1 MRLGGIPD
9 SPKQPMVHNDF
20 MRQISSGAYLI
31 TQVLLMNALAA
42 PVLAAAEPDA
52 KKRAWEVY
60 ERARERAGAE
70 PSAQPVR
77 DYTFDLVTRTNN
89 PKEKDKQIELTSK
102 GFFLTPN
109 LVRQEIQAPNAK
121 IIVVFD
127 GEKGWQMLP
136 NDVRYLSDGAS
147 AQIKAD
153 LARSHVLL
161 AEPPAPDQ
169 VRFLRE
175 EEVDGRMTEVIE
187 LNDVGNMPLRLFVE
201 KKTGDVI
208 KKMFVGDT
216 PTGLAQVEELYSDFR
231 VVGGYRWPFV
241 KRVLR
246 NGKFALEST
255 TLGMKVNLGLTKN
268 DMIR

>member
-1 MRLGGIPD
+1 MKR
-9 SPKQPMVHNDF
+9 
-20 MRQISSGAYLI
+20 ISSRARLV
-31 TQVLLMNALAA
+31 TLVLFMSAFSA
-42 PVLAAAEPDA
+42 PVFAGDEPDTR
-52 KKRAWEVY
+52 KRAWEVY
-60 ERARERAGAE
+60 ERARERAGAG

-77 DYTFDLVTRTNN
+77 DYTFDLVTRTSN
-89 PKEKDKQIELTSK
+89 PKEKDKQIELRSK
-102 GFFLTPN
+102 GFFLRPN
-109 LVRQEIQAPNAK
+109 LVRQEIQVPHAK
-121 IIVVFD
+121 VIVVFD
-127 GEKGWQMLP
+127 GERGWQTLP

-161 AEPPAPDQ
+161 AEPPPRDQ
-169 VRFLRE
+169 LRLLGE
-175 EEVDGRMTEVIE
+175 EEIGGRMTDVIE
-187 LNDVGNMPLRLFVE
+187 LNDVGNMPLRLFVDKE
-201 KKTGDVI
+201 TGDVI

-231 VVGGYRWPFV
+231 VAGGYRWPFV

-255 TLGMKVNLGLTKN
+255 TLSMKVNVGLTKD

>member
-1 MRLGGIPD
+1 MSLGRIPH
-9 SPKQPMVHNDF
+9 SPKQPMAHNDF
-20 MRQISSGAYLI
+20 MRRKSSGAYLI
-31 TQVLLMNALAA
+31 PLVLLMNALAA
-42 PVLAAAEPDA
+42 PFVAADGPDP

-60 ERARERAGAE
+60 ERARARFGAE
-70 PSAQPVR
+70 PSAQPLR
-77 DYTFDLVTRTNN
+77 DYTFELVTRTSN

-255 TLGMKVNLGLTKN
+255 MLRMKVNLGLTKN

>member
-1 MRLGGIPD
+1 MNLGGIPD
-9 SPKQPMVHNDF
+9 SPKQPMAHNDF
-20 MRQISSGAYLI
+20 MRRKNSGAYLI
-31 TQVLLMNALAA
+31 TLVLLMTAFAS
-42 PVLAAAEPDA
+42 PVLAADEPDPN
-52 KKRAWEVY
+52 KRAWEVY
-60 ERARERAGAE
+60 ERARERVGAGPPAE
-70 PSAQPVR
+70 PVR

-109 LVRQEIQAPNAK
+109 LARQEIEVPNAK
-121 IIVVFD
+121 VIVVFD
-127 GEKGWQMLP
+127 GEKGWQILP
-136 NDVRYLSDGAS
+136 NDVRYLPDAAS

-153 LARSHVLL
+153 LARSHVFL

-187 LNDVGNMPLRLFVE
+187 LNDVGNMPLRLFVDKE
-201 KKTGDVI
+201 TGDVI

-216 PTGLAQVEELYSDFR
+216 PAGLAQVEEFYSDFR
-231 VVGGYRWPFV
+231 VVGGYRWPFL

-246 NGKFALEST
+246 NGKVAVEIKMLSME
-255 TLGMKVNLGLTKN
+255 VNVGLTK
-268 DMIR
+268 DDLIR

>member
-1 MRLGGIPD
+1 MSLGRIPD
-9 SPKQPMVHNDF
+9 SPKQPMVHNDS
-20 MRQISSGAYLI
+20 MRRKSSGAYLI
-31 TQVLLMNALAA
+31 TLVLLMNALAA
-42 PVLAAAEPDA
+42 PVLAADEPDLE
-52 KKRAWEVY
+52 KRAWEVY

-70 PSAQPVR
+70 PSAQPIR

-109 LVRQEIQAPNAK
+109 LVRQEIEVPNAK
-121 IIVVFD
+121 VIVVFD
-127 GEKGWQMLP
+127 GEKGWQILP
-136 NDVRYLSDGAS
+136 NDIRYLPDGAS

-153 LARSHVLL
+153 LARSHVFLV
-161 AEPPAPDQ
+161 EQPARDQ
-169 VRFLRE
+169 LRFLRE

-201 KKTGDVI
+201 KETGDVI

-216 PTGLAQVEELYSDFR
+216 PTGLAQVEEFYSDFR
-231 VVGGYRWPFV
+231 VVGGYRWPFI

-246 NGKFALEST
+246 NGKFAKEST
-255 TLGMKVNLGLTKN
+255 TLSMKVNVGLTKN